1 MSVEQLLEIVGSN
14 GRYQYR
20 LFGFIF
26 FTTFMC
32 GINYYTQVFIF
43 AAPPHDC
50 STLLSRK
57 NLTFIDEESGK
68 YFYADEPNGI
78 KKGVVAYDYTSLF
91 PTLTSDHHWV
101 CENDKNPAIAHQLFW
116 SGNIV
121 GYVFW
126 GYTNDNFGRRPTV
139 LMSHLAYFF
148 GGIMT
153 LIGWN
158 FWLIGISRFLV
169 GMAHHTVSHLPYLI
183 AVEYCGVKTR
193 TYPLLAVMA
202 SYTTASLAIP
212 LLAKILPAWRS
223 MKMIA
228 VFPNLLVIGAYFVGW
243 IPESLSWLICK
254 NQMDKARTALVN
266 VAKINQKDLEGKTE
280 LIGKIMQDMQAES
293 NATDSNDEK
302 SFERFQLAGK
312 CGHQAR
318 RFQNFI
324 QQCSGRF
331 LKRAGLA
338 FVITFIGFVSYY
350 GHASNTSNLG
360 KDMHLSFIF
369 AALVEVP
376 AFSIPFIINYN
387 GRRWT
392 LFIAFLA
399 AGAASLFYAFV
410 PPDMESLRM
419 SSAMFGRMFA
429 TGAYYICL
437 QYASE
442 IFPTSIRGS
451 GLSACE
457 IIGGI
462 GLFMSPWI
470 VYLAK
475 YQTELPLLIFGAISI
490 LGAAATFFL
499 PETCNKDL
507 PSTIKD
513 ANNFEVDQK
522 YFDCILCSKQRSDEP
537 DVEKTEKEDPLL
549 FTSKVV
555 ECENLDSISL
565 RQLTILT

>member
-1 MSVEQLLEIVGSN
+1 
-14 GRYQYR
+14 
-20 LFGFIF
+20 
-26 FTTFMC
+26 
-32 GINYYTQVFIF
+32 
-43 AAPPHDC
+43 
-50 STLLSRK
+50 
-57 NLTFIDEESGK
+57 
-68 YFYADEPNGI
+68 
-78 KKGVVAYDYTSLF
+78 
-91 PTLTSDHHWV
+91 
-101 CENDKNPAIAHQLFW
+101 
-116 SGNIV
+116 
-121 GYVFW
+121 
-126 GYTNDNFGRRPTV
+126 
-139 LMSHLAYFF
+139 
-148 GGIMT
+148 MT

-158 FWLIGISRFLV
+158 FWVIGISRFLV

-183 AVEYCGVKTR
+183 AVEYCGIKTR

-228 VFPNLLVIGAYFVGW
+228 VFPNLLVIGAYFMGW

-254 NQMDKARTALVN
+254 KQMDRARTALVT
-266 VAKINQKDLEGKTE
+266 VARINQKDLEGKTE
-280 LIGKIMQDMQAES
+280 LIAKLLQDIQKEDEANS
-293 NATDSNDEK
+293 TDLENEET
-302 SFERFQLAGK
+302 FGRFQVVEK
-312 CGHQAR
+312 CNHQLK
-318 RFQNFI
+318 RFQRFI

-331 LKRAGLA
+331 LKRASLA

-360 KDMHLSFIF
+360 TDMHLSFIF

-410 PPDMESLRM
+410 PPAMESLRM

-475 YQTELPLLIFGAISI
+475 YRTELPLLVFGAISL
-490 LGAAATFFL
+490 LGAVATFFL
-499 PETCNKDL
+499 PETCNKAL

-513 ANNFEVDQK
+513 ANNFEVNQK
-522 YFDCILCSKQRSDEP
+522 YFDCILCSKQRTDDDEL
-537 DVEKTEKEDPLL
+537 EKGEKDDPLL
-549 FTSKVV
+549 LNAKLV
-555 ECENLDSISL
+555 ECENLDRLSL
-565 RQLTILT
+565 RQNTIQI

>member
-57 NLTFIDEESGK
+57 NMTIGDEESGQ
-68 YFYADEPNGI
+68 YFYGDDNGI
-78 KKGVVAYDYTSLF
+78 RKGVIAYDYTSLF

-121 GYVFW
+121 GYIFW

-148 GGIMT
+148 GGLMT
-153 LIGWN
+153 LISWN
-158 FWLIGISRFLV
+158 FWMIGISRFVV

-183 AVEYCGVKTR
+183 AVEYCGVKNR

-202 SYTTASLAIP
+202 SYTSASLAIP

-254 NQMDKARTALVN
+254 GQMDRARTALN
-266 VAKINQKDLEGKTE
+266 TVAKINGKNLEDKTE
-280 LIGKIMQDMQAES
+280 LISKLLQDIQTEAS
-293 NATDSNDEK
+293 ATDLENEKTFESYQIVEK
-302 SFERFQLAGK
+302 SGQ
-312 CGHQAR
+312 QMR
-318 RFQNFI
+318 RFKRFI
-324 QQCSGRF
+324 QQCSSRF
-331 LKRAGLA
+331 LKRAILA

-392 LFIAFLA
+392 LFTAFLA
-399 AGAASLFYAFV
+399 AGAASIFYAFV
-410 PPDMESLRM
+410 PADNESLRM

-475 YQTELPLLIFGAISI
+475 YEAELPLLVFGAISL
-490 LGAAATFFL
+490 LGSVATFFL
-499 PETCNKDL
+499 PETCNRAL
-507 PSTIKD
+507 PSTVND
-513 ANNFEVDQK
+513 ANNFEVNQK
-522 YFDCILCSKQRSDEP
+522 YLDCMLCSKQSNDEEE
-537 DVEKTEKEDPLL
+537 VEKGEIEDSLL
-549 FTSKVV
+549 ISAKVV

-565 RQLTILT
+565 RQLTITT

>member
-1 MSVEQLLEIVGSN
+1 
-14 GRYQYR
+14 
-20 LFGFIF
+20 
-26 FTTFMC
+26 
-32 GINYYTQVFIF
+32 
-43 AAPPHDC
+43 
-50 STLLSRK
+50 
-57 NLTFIDEESGK
+57 
-68 YFYADEPNGI
+68 
-78 KKGVVAYDYTSLF
+78 
-91 PTLTSDHHWV
+91 
-101 CENDKNPAIAHQLFW
+101 
-116 SGNIV
+116 
-121 GYVFW
+121 
-126 GYTNDNFGRRPTV
+126 
-139 LMSHLAYFF
+139 
-148 GGIMT
+148 MT

-158 FWLIGISRFLV
+158 FWMIGVSRFLV
-169 GMAHHTVSHLPYLI
+169 GMAHHTISHLPYLI

-202 SYTTASLAIP
+202 SYTSASLAIP

-228 VFPNLLVIGAYFVGW
+228 VFPNLLVIGAYFIGW

-254 NQMDKARTALVN
+254 NQMDRAKTALITVARVN
-266 VAKINQKDLEGKTE
+266 GKDLEGKTE
-280 LIGKIMQDMQAES
+280 LISKLLQDIQTSANGSSADE
-293 NATDSNDEK
+293 EK
-302 SFERFQLAGK
+302 SFGAFEIGK
-312 CGHQAR
+312 RLSYQCSR
-318 RFQNFI
+318 IKMFI
-324 QQCSGRF
+324 QRCSGRF
-331 LKRAGLA
+331 LRRAILA
-338 FVITFIGFVSYY
+338 IVITFIGFVSYY

-392 LFIAFLA
+392 LFTAFLA
-399 AGAASLFYAFV
+399 AGAASIFYAFV

-451 GLSACE
+451 GLSLCE

-475 YQTELPLLIFGAISI
+475 FQTELPLLVFGAISI
-490 LGAAATFFL
+490 FGSLTTFFL
-499 PETCNKDL
+499 PETCGKDL
-507 PSTIKD
+507 PSNID
-513 ANNFEVDQK
+513 AANNFEVNQK
-522 YFDCILCSKQRSDEP
+522 YFDCILCSKLRGDEEDLEKSDKQEA
-537 DVEKTEKEDPLL
+537 LL
-549 FTSKVV
+549 VPTKVV

-565 RQLTILT
+565 RQLTITT